1 MFTQAPPP
9 ENENPEAL
17 GGGNGA
23 LRTDR
28 LASAIKRKLYLTAQ
42 VLLTEI
48 PTIAA
53 AAGVTKYCGTAAFTG
68 LETLSFW
75 IEEVRHKLR
84 RGELLRDLG
93 QLDEADQ
100 EALEADVANL
110 MQVMIAVIAEQR
122 RTA

>member
-1 MFTQAPPP
+1 MQAPA
-9 ENENPEAL
+9 ENESPAPL

-28 LASAIKRKLYLTAQ
+28 LASAIKRKPYPLYLTAQ

-93 QLDEADQ
+93 QLNEADQ
-100 EALEADVANL
+100 DELEAEAAAL
-110 MQVMIAVIAEQR
+110 IRAMIAFIAELR
-122 RTA
+122 AA